1 MMQSVV
7 QLSLTDASFDTS
19 TGLVSINFTDVCP
32 KDHPDPAGW
41 TPTKRFTV
49 QVRPEFSLAEGPLN
63 VVTPPEE

>member
-7 QLSLTDASFDTS
+7 QLMLTDASFDTS
-19 TGLVSINFTDVCP
+19 TGLVSMNFVDVCP

-49 QVRPEFSLAEGPLN
+49 TVRPEGTLSEGPLT
-63 VVTPPEE
+63 VVTPPVE